1 MPSRTAARRVVLSA
15 LTGIVLALALGACT
29 GGDAATPAPPEAT
42 TKLAATA
49 PADATPTPTATLRP
63 ALPTPTPTAGREP
76 PTPAPPPPATPTLTA
91 TPVPPTPAPA
101 ATATPVLPDVTLEIA
116 YPNLPDGAFG
126 GRPLFLTFP
135 PDGSNR
141 VAVVSQD
148 GVIVIFRN
156 DPGVASV
163 STFLDIRD
171 RVNRGGNE
179 EGLLGLAF
187 HPQYAD
193 NGFFFVYYS
202 ARSPRRSVLSR
213 FSVTGDS
220 NAADPS
226 SESVLLEI
234 EEPFSNHNGG
244 MLAFGPDGMLY
255 VAVGDGGSRAD
266 PQGNG
271 QNLATLL
278 GSILRIDV
286 DASGQALG
294 YGIPPD
300 NPFAGPGTTQ
310 GARGEIWAYGLR
322 NPWRFSFDRANGQ
335 LWVGDVGQNRRE
347 EIDLVQRGGNY
358 GWNVMEGN
366 RCFSPSSGCNQ
377 QGLELPVID
386 YDHDLGCSVTG
397 GYVYRGSRA
406 PALVG
411 AYVYADFCSGTIWA
425 LRHQGGQVVAQRE
438 IAGTRLRI
446 SSFGEDASGE
456 LYVLAFDGQ
465 VYRLAE

>member
-1 MPSRTAARRVVLSA
+1 M
-15 LTGIVLALALGACT
+15 
-29 GGDAATPAPPEAT
+29 
-42 TKLAATA
+42 
-49 PADATPTPTATLRP
+49 
-63 ALPTPTPTAGREP
+63 
-76 PTPAPPPPATPTLTA
+76 
-91 TPVPPTPAPA
+91 
-101 ATATPVLPDVTLEIA
+101 TLEIA

-187 HPQYAD
+187 HPRYAT

-255 VAVGDGGSRAD
+255 VAVGDGGGRAD

-286 DASGQALG
+286 DASGPAPG

-300 NPFAGPGTTQ
+300 NPFAGPGTPQ

-335 LWVGDVGQNRRE
+335 LWAGDVGQNRRE
-347 EIDLVQRGGNY
+347 EIDLVRRGGNY

-386 YDHDLGCSVTG
+386 YDHGLGCSVTG
-397 GYVYRGSRA
+397 GYVYRGSRV

-411 AYVYADFCSGTIWA
+411 AYVYADFCSGRIWA

-438 IAGTRLRI
+438 IAGTRLSI

-465 VYRLAE
+465 VYRIVE